1 MKTLMLMLAFAAVPA
16 LCLVSAEP
24 KKPALK
30 SMELVVPAGKTY
42 VKLDQN
48 RKEIA
53 RFSAGQRMRHATSDC
68 VQVDCPDTFGKDIV
82 CWKCKSSEPPPK
94 KASAASV
101 KKGRAVSVKVQ

>member
-1 MKTLMLMLAFAAVPA
+1 MKTLMLTLAFVAVPA

-24 KKPALK
+24 KKPALQP
-30 SMELVVPAGKTY
+30 MELVVPAGKTY

-48 RKEIA
+48 GKEIA
-53 RFSAGQRMRHATSDC
+53 RFRAGQRMQHATSDC

-101 KKGRAVSVKVQ
+101 KKGSAVSVKVQ